1 MLKFTDVNLKLISDF
16 EKYQS
21 IESTI
26 SGGISMICM
35 GCVEANNKFFKSYS
49 ASQPTS
55 HIIYLD
61 ANNLH
66 GYSQL
71 KYYDATSVLFWR

>member
-1 MLKFTDVNLKLISDF
+1 
-16 EKYQS
+16 
-21 IESTI
+21 
-26 SGGISMICM
+26 MICM

-71 KYYDATSVLFWR
+71 KYYDATSVLF

>member
-26 SGGISMICM
+26 SDRISMICM
-35 GCVEANNKFFKSYS
+35 ACVEANNKSFKSYS

-71 KYYDATSVLFWR
+71 KYYYATSVLF